1 VSDTDETTTPP
12 GGGEAIVPEE
22 PDDDA
27 SGAAFARGDAL
38 TPAALQRH
46 LRSAVFGHRIF
57 YYPSIGSTNDRA
69 LELAAAEEPEGGLV
83 LAEEQVAGRGRRD
96 RSWSSRPFLGI
107 YASLILRPAIPAA
120 RAPLLT
126 FMAAVAAAD
135 ALNEIPGVKARI
147 KWPNDVVS
155 QDRKIA
161 GVLAEVRG
169 SEPEVREMVVGL
181 GINVNQGEDDFPPEL
196 RARATSVRLLT
207 RRTHPR
213 APILAALLEGFERR
227 YARLLRDGPATL
239 LREWESLS
247 AIAAGTRLRVD
258 GPSGRI
264 TGTFA
269 GIDDEGSLL
278 LGLGGERSLRVPFGE
293 IVDPVEP

>member
-1 VSDTDETTTPP
+1 MNGDDTLPHEVAGT
-12 GGGEAIVPEE
+12 GA
-22 PDDDA
+22 PD
-27 SGAAFARGDAL
+27 AATDRGDAL
-38 TPAALQRH
+38 TPASLQRH

-83 LAEEQVAGRGRRD
+83 LAEEQTAGRGRRD
-96 RSWSSRPFLGI
+96 RAWSSRPFLGI
-107 YASLILRPAIPAA
+107 YASLILRPAIPAG

-135 ALNEIPGVKARI
+135 ALNEIPGVRARI
-147 KWPNDVVS
+147 KWPNDVVA
-155 QDRKIA
+155 QDRKLA

-181 GINVNQGEDDFPPEL
+181 GVNVNQGEEDFPAEL
-196 RARATSVRLLT
+196 RGRATSVRLLT
-207 RRTHPR
+207 GAAHPR

-227 YARLLRDGPATL
+227 YARLLRDGPGTL

-247 AIAAGTRLRVD
+247 ALSAGARLQVE
-258 GPSGRI
+258 GPAGRI
-264 TGTFA
+264 AGTFA
-269 GIDDEGSLL
+269 GIDEEGSLL
-278 LGLGGERSLRVPFGE
+278 LGLGERTLRVPFGE
-293 IVDPVEP
+293 IVETVEP